1 MAKDK
6 VKPRILTGFME
17 LLPEE
22 QILFNK
28 IYDTENFNR
37 VSKR

>member
-22 QILFNK
+22 QILFNE
-28 IYDTENFNR
+28 IYDTIFTIR
-37 VSKR
+37 HTRY